1 MKIKF
6 PDQIPIFP
14 LSGVIYFPETSLPLN
29 IFEEKY
35 LELINDSIKT
45 NKLLGIVQ
53 SKRNN
58 VDLYKV
64 GCLGKISEF
73 QRSEDGRILI
83 VLTGLTRFEIKTEVN
98 NTKLYREFNVEYTK
112 FNNDTLL
119 KKQFL
124 GNEEEQKF
132 LFNKIKIFF
141 KKNNFFLNWQELEKL
156 DLNQKINTLSMIAP
170 ISNEEKQ
177 TLLETVTV
185 DEKTKILYK
194 IVEFY
199 LHTKN
204 TEKITIQ

>member
-14 LSGVIYFPETSLPLN
+14 LSGVIYFPETNLPLN

-35 LELINDSIKT
+35 LALINDSIKT

-64 GCLGKISEF
+64 GCLGKINEF
-73 QRSEDGRILI
+73 QRSEDGRVLI
-83 VLTGLTRFEIKTEVN
+83 VLTGLTRFEIKTEIN

-119 KKQFL
+119 KKQFS
-124 GNEEEQKF
+124 GNEEKQKL

-141 KKNNFFLNWQELEKL
+141 KNNNFFLNWQELEKL

>member
-14 LSGVIYFPETSLPLN
+14 LSGVIYFPETNLPLN

-35 LELINDSIKT
+35 LALINDSIKT

-53 SKRNN
+53 SKRDN

-73 QRSEDGRILI
+73 QRSEDGRVLI
-83 VLTGLTRFEIKTEVN
+83 VLTGLTRFEIKTEIN

-119 KKQFL
+119 KKQFS
-124 GNEEEQKF
+124 GNEEKQKL

-141 KKNNFFLNWQELEKL
+141 KNNNFFLNWQELEKL

>member
-83 VLTGLTRFEIKTEVN
+83 VLTGLTRFEIKTEIN

>member
-14 LSGVIYFPETSLPLN
+14 LSGVIYFPETNLPLN

-35 LELINDSIKT
+35 LALINDSIKT

-53 SKRNN
+53 SKRDN

-64 GCLGKISEF
+64 GCLGKINEF
-73 QRSEDGRILI
+73 QRSEDGRVLI
-83 VLTGLTRFEIKTEVN
+83 VLTGLTRFEIKTEIN

-119 KKQFL
+119 KKQFS
-124 GNEEEQKF
+124 GNEEKQKL

-141 KKNNFFLNWQELEKL
+141 KKNNFFRNWQELEKL

-177 TLLETVTV
+177 TILESVNV
-185 DEKTKILYK
+185 QSKTKILSE
-194 IVEFY
+194 IIEFY
-199 LHTKN
+199 LYEN
-204 TEKITIQ
+204 TETRLTIQ

>member
-14 LSGVIYFPETSLPLN
+14 LSGVIYFPETNLPLN

-35 LELINDSIKT
+35 LALINDSIKT

-73 QRSEDGRILI
+73 QRSEDGRVLI
-83 VLTGLTRFEIKTEVN
+83 VLTGLTRFEIKTEIN

-119 KKQFL
+119 KKQFS
-124 GNEEEQKF
+124 GNEEKQKL

-141 KKNNFFLNWQELEKL
+141 KNNNFFLNWQELEKL

>member
-14 LSGVIYFPETSLPLN
+14 LSGVIYFPETNLPLN

>member
-124 GNEEEQKF
+124 GNEEEKKF